1 VKSSLTISEAMATTS
16 ASEATAAPQISQRSC
31 SRSTPRAR
39 RYRSSSATAPTIR
52 ETRTTRAANMS
63 RASAPD
69 RAGTPSGLAM
79 SGYSGRSGAGSTIA
93 PSSHTT
99 AAAAAI
105 LAHQRQRGDGS
116 RPVGVSSS
124 TKPAQAIHCTTAP
137 LLSPAR

>member
-1 VKSSLTISEAMATTS
+1 MATTS
-16 ASEATAAPQISQRSC
+16 ASEATTAPQISQRNC

-39 RYRSSSATAPTIR
+39 YRSSSDTAPTIR
-52 ETRTTRAANMS
+52 ETRTIRAANTS
-63 RASAPD
+63 RSSGPN

-79 SGYSGRSGAGSTIA
+79 SEYSGRSGAGSKID
-93 PSSHTT
+93 PSSQSP

-116 RPVGVSSS
+116 RPSGVSRS